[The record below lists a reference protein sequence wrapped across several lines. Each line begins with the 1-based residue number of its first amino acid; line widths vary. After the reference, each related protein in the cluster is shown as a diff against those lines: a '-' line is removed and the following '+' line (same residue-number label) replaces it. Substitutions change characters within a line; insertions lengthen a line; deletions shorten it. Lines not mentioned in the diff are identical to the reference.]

1 MQSSGSY
8 RLTVRQGPMPGKVF
22 DLVKDVMTI
31 GRDMNNDVV
40 INDAEVSRNHGRL
53 TSQSGGYLIEDLA
66 STNGTFVNGQ
76 RLIGPKLLNPGDV
89 VGLGETI
96 VIEYSY
102 VADAGATV
110 VASAPPPRMME
121 PPTAP
126 PPPPAAPVVPE
137 PVPMMAPEPVP
148 APLMA
153 PEPPPMMAPEPV
165 PAPMMAPNPV
175 YSTGASM
182 GSMGSNPSPM
192 SPPPVTPP
200 PPPPAA
206 PVSMA
211 PAKPNNN
218 TRNIGIACGCL
229 ILLCLCLGVSY
240 AAYIN
245 LPAIM
250 RAIGQ

>member
-8 RLTVRQGPMPGKVF
+8 RLTVRQGPVPGKVF

-89 VGLGETI
+89 IGLGETI

-110 VASAPPPRMME
+110 VASAPPPRMMAE

-126 PPPPAAPVVPE
+126 PPPPVPE
-137 PVPMMAPEPVP
+137 PAPMMAPEPSP
-148 APLMA
+148 P
-153 PEPPPMMAPEPV
+153 PPPPMMAPEPS
-165 PAPMMAPNPV
+165 PAPIMAPDP
-175 YSTGASM
+175 
-182 GSMGSNPSPM
+182 
-192 SPPPVTPP
+192 
-200 PPPPAA
+200 
-206 PVSMA
+206 
-211 PAKPNNN
+211 
-218 TRNIGIACGCL
+218 
-229 ILLCLCLGVSY
+229 
-240 AAYIN
+240 
-245 LPAIM
+245 
-250 RAIGQ
+250 

>member
-8 RLTVRQGPMPGKVF
+8 RMTVRQGPVPGKVF
-22 DLVKDVMTI
+22 DLVKDVLTI

-89 VGLGETI
+89 VGFGETI
-96 VIEYSY
+96 VLEYSY
-102 VADAGATV
+102 IADAGATV
-110 VASAPPPRMME
+110 VASAPPPRIMAE

-126 PPPPAAPVVPE
+126 PQTPE
-137 PVPMMAPEPVP
+137 PAPMMAPMV
-148 APLMA
+148 A
-153 PEPPPMMAPEPV
+153 PEPSPPPMMAPDPA
-165 PAPMMAPNPV
+165 PAPMMAPDPV
-175 YSTGASM
+175 YSTGAGM
-182 GSMGSNPSPM
+182 GGMGMGASPSPS
-192 SPPPVTPP
+192 SPSPVAPP
-200 PPPPAA
+200 PPPLA
-206 PVSMA
+206 PMT

-229 ILLCLCLGVSY
+229 VLLCLCLGASY

>member
-8 RLTVRQGPMPGKVF
+8 RLTVRQGPVPGKVF
-22 DLVKDVMTI
+22 DLAKDVMTI
-31 GRDMNNDVV
+31 GRDMNNDLV

-89 VGLGETI
+89 VGFGETI
-96 VIEYSY
+96 VLEYSY

-110 VASAPPPRMME
+110 VASAPPPRMMAE

-126 PPPPAAPVVPE
+126 PQTPE
-137 PVPMMAPEPVP
+137 
-148 APLMA
+148 
-153 PEPPPMMAPEPV
+153 
-165 PAPMMAPNPV
+165 PAPMMAPDPSPAPMMAPTPV
-175 YSTGASM
+175 MAAEPAYNAGMGAGAS
-182 GSMGSNPSPM
+182 PSPAA
-192 SPPPVTPP
+192 PP
-200 PPPPAA
+200 PPPMSP
-206 PVSMA
+206 MA

-229 ILLCLCLGVSY
+229 VLLCLCSGVSY
-240 AAYIN
+240 AVFTN
-245 LPAIM
+245 LPAIRQALGM
-250 RAIGQ
+250 

>member
-8 RLTVRQGPMPGKVF
+8 RMTVRQGPVPGKVF
-22 DLVKDVMTI
+22 DLVKDVLTI
-31 GRDMNNDVV
+31 GRDMNNDIV

-89 VGLGETI
+89 IGLGETI

-110 VASAPPPRMME
+110 VASAPPPRMMAE

-126 PPPPAAPVVPE
+126 PPAPPPVPE
-137 PVPMMAPEPVP
+137 PAPMMAPPP
-148 APLMA
+148 APEPA
-153 PEPPPMMAPEPV
+153 PPPMMAPEPP
-165 PAPMMAPNPV
+165 PAPMMAPDPV
-175 YSTGASM
+175 YSTGAGGM
-182 GSMGSNPSPM
+182 GMGMGASPSP
-192 SPPPVTPP
+192 SPIPAMAP
-200 PPPPAA
+200 PPPPAMT
-206 PVSMA
+206 PMT

-229 ILLCLCLGVSY
+229 VLLCLCLSVSY
-240 AAYIN
+240 AAYAN
-245 LPAIM
+245 LPAIL
-250 RAIGQ
+250 RALGQ